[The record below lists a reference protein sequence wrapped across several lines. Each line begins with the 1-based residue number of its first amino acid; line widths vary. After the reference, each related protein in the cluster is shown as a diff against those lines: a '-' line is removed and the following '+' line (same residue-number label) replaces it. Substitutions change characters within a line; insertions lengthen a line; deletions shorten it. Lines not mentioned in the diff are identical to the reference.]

1 MWHAE
6 GFLGE
11 RGKVLIDL
19 YFLYACILAMI
30 LLKNHHLKNVCQNQ
44 KNRKIVFGIFKLWLL
59 YLSIKDHTSVERV
72 NFLVTPLCFCLVRAV
87 IWWGDPKTK
96 ETKPRFASTSQSLDN
111 SDKIT

>member
-30 LLKNHHLKNVCQNQ
+30 LLKNHHLKNVCQKQ
-44 KNRKIVFGIFKLWLL
+44 KNRKIVFGIFKL
-59 YLSIKDHTSVERV
+59 
-72 NFLVTPLCFCLVRAV
+72 
-87 IWWGDPKTK
+87 
-96 ETKPRFASTSQSLDN
+96 
-111 SDKIT
+111 

>member
-30 LLKNHHLKNVCQNQ
+30 LLKNHHLKKCLSKAKKQ
-44 KNRKIVFGIFKLWLL
+44 KNSVWHFQTLIVIF
-59 YLSIKDHTSVERV
+59 I
-72 NFLVTPLCFCLVRAV
+72 N
-87 IWWGDPKTK
+87 
-96 ETKPRFASTSQSLDN
+96 
-111 SDKIT
+111 